1 MRTIL
6 RIVFVLCLG
15 ASPLWAQVG
24 NSVLTGTVV
33 DPSDA
38 RIPGVTITANNT
50 QTGVQTTVL
59 SNEAGEYNMANL
71 IPGVY
76 NLRAALPGFQAQVFE
91 KIELG
96 VSQTRRFNFTLQV
109 AGTATAVEVT
119 VDAQQMLTLAGGTV
133 GEVLSNVQEL
143 PVFGNDAL
151 DLFKVDCA
159 HKEGVY
165 TVTARVPATYDC
177 RSVYV
182 AAPPDHS
189 FALCLNP
196 Y

>member
-6 RIVFVLCLG
+6 RIAFVLCIG
-15 ASPLWAQVG
+15 VSPLWAQVG

-33 DPSDA
+33 DPSNA

-50 QTGVQTTVL
+50 QSGVQTTVL

-76 NLRAALPGFQAQVFE
+76 NLRAALPGFQPQVFE

-151 DLFKVDCA
+151 DLVNA
-159 HKEGVY
+159 LPGVQLAPAG
-165 TVTARVPATYDC
+165 TLVFGDSNQSAGASRVAQQ
-177 RSVYV
+177 R
-182 AAPPDHS
+182 
-189 FALCLNP
+189 
-196 Y
+196 